1 MNQGYKFENRRDE
14 LLQHIIKLGAE
25 RDLLNMSIRQ
35 FCEELGI
42 SIGSFYHY
50 FKDKNDMLMQVLYTI
65 EDFVHD
71 ECEGKFEDSWLHN
84 VGIVSKA
91 FIEYNR
97 RSGPKMVFL
106 AQSPETASSDYGKS
120 KDKYTL
126 LTVKAQFEKA
136 IADGDISSEYNPEQ
150 LTQLFFAIIR
160 GIIYNWAKNGGQDD
174 IYKMGRLAFDIFI
187 SGVTT
192 K

>member
-1 MNQGYKFENRRDE
+1 MNQGYKFENRQNE
-14 LLQHIIKLGAE
+14 LLQRIIQLGAE

-42 SIGSFYHY
+42 SIGAFYHY

-65 EDFVHD
+65 EDFVRE
-71 ECEGKFEDSWLHN
+71 ECEGKFEDSWRHN

-97 RSGPKMVFL
+97 RSGPQMVFL
-106 AQSPETASSDYGKS
+106 AQSPETASTDYGKS

-126 LTVKAQFEKA
+126 ITVKAQFEKA
-136 IADGDISSEYNPEQ
+136 IADGDISSRYTPDE
-150 LTQLFFAIIR
+150 LTQLFFAVIR

-174 IYKMGRLAFDIFI
+174 IYKMGRMAFDIFI
-187 SGVTT
+187 AGITT

>member
-1 MNQGYKFENRRDE
+1 MKQNEKFENRRSE
-14 LLQHIIKLGAE
+14 LLQQIIHLGAD
-25 RDLLNMSIRQ
+25 RNLLDMSIRQ

-42 SIGSFYHY
+42 SIGAFYHY

-65 EDFVHD
+65 EDFVRT
-71 ECEGKFEDSWLHN
+71 ECEGRFEDSWRHN

-97 RSGPKMVFL
+97 RSGPQMVFL
-106 AQSPETASSDYGKS
+106 AQSPETAGSDYGKS

-126 LTVKAQFEKA
+126 VTVKAQFEKA
-136 IADGDISSEYNPEQ
+136 IVDGDISSDHTSEE

-174 IYKMGRLAFDIFI
+174 IYEMGRLAFDIFI
-187 SGVTT
+187 SGITT